1 MKAPKFLLAALA
13 AAAFTAVPAF
23 SSSSNARATSPVQA
37 SAPDNSSLEARVQKK
52 LGNGHFKNV
61 TVQVNNGAVVLGG
74 TVDLYQY
81 KAEADD
87 KAHHVSGVTAVDNE
101 IQVESKPVT
110 DAKLGQELA
119 KKLAYDREGWPD
131 AAFNSI
137 TLSVANGVVTLGG
150 NAAVPWAKASA
161 ISLARNMQGV
171 KDVIDNVTVDPES
184 PVDDQTR
191 VAVYRAVYGQAALN
205 KYLIDPAKPIRITVV
220 NGNVTLTGEVYDQ
233 MDKNIAG
240 IQANTVPGVFKV
252 TNNLAVANQGNERRS
267 FAAWPIESAGEHAAE
282 RPADAGNDQVGAL
295 NIRAPL
301 CADRRGARRQWV
313 AAVACD
319 CSGDRLHGGGA
330 VRRHGFQSAGGC
342 GDRRAQSAHC
352 RARIAGWAAGARI
365 RALVHC
371 RELHGVSVGR
381 VAAESADVRT
391 VAGRVGAGPGLF
403 LYQAVYARVASGAGT
418 GAGHCPGGGVD
429 CGPRL
434 VVRAHTCSHGGGY
447 VLGRRIRRSLCLPG
461 LRI

>member
-1 MKAPKFLLAALA
+1 MKAPKFLIAAFAALA
-13 AAAFTAVPAF
+13 FAAVPAF
-23 SSSSNARATSPVQA
+23 SSASVLATSPVQA
-37 SAPDNSSLEARVQKK
+37 SAPDNAGLEARVQKK

-61 TVQVNNGAVVLGG
+61 TVQVNNGAVVLAG

-101 IQVESKPVT
+101 IQVDSKPVT

-161 ISLARNMQGV
+161 ISLARNTPGV

-184 PVDDQTR
+184 PVDNETR
-191 VAVYRAVYGQAALN
+191 VAVYRAVYGQPALN

-252 TNNLAVANQGNERRS
+252 TNDLAVANQGNERR
-267 FAAWPIESAGEHAAE
+267 
-282 RPADAGNDQVGAL
+282 
-295 NIRAPL
+295 
-301 CADRRGARRQWV
+301 
-313 AAVACD
+313 
-319 CSGDRLHGGGA
+319 
-330 VRRHGFQSAGGC
+330 
-342 GDRRAQSAHC
+342 
-352 RARIAGWAAGARI
+352 
-365 RALVHC
+365 
-371 RELHGVSVGR
+371 
-381 VAAESADVRT
+381 
-391 VAGRVGAGPGLF
+391 
-403 LYQAVYARVASGAGT
+403 
-418 GAGHCPGGGVD
+418 
-429 CGPRL
+429 
-434 VVRAHTCSHGGGY
+434 
-447 VLGRRIRRSLCLPG
+447 
-461 LRI
+461 

>member
-1 MKAPKFLLAALA
+1 MKAPNFLLAALA

-101 IQVESKPVT
+101 IQVEFKPVT

-252 TNNLAVANQGNERRS
+252 TNNLAVANQGNERR
-267 FAAWPIESAGEHAAE
+267 
-282 RPADAGNDQVGAL
+282 
-295 NIRAPL
+295 
-301 CADRRGARRQWV
+301 
-313 AAVACD
+313 
-319 CSGDRLHGGGA
+319 
-330 VRRHGFQSAGGC
+330 
-342 GDRRAQSAHC
+342 
-352 RARIAGWAAGARI
+352 
-365 RALVHC
+365 
-371 RELHGVSVGR
+371 
-381 VAAESADVRT
+381 
-391 VAGRVGAGPGLF
+391 
-403 LYQAVYARVASGAGT
+403 
-418 GAGHCPGGGVD
+418 
-429 CGPRL
+429 
-434 VVRAHTCSHGGGY
+434 
-447 VLGRRIRRSLCLPG
+447 
-461 LRI
+461 